1 MAMVNMAQIEP
12 FVDMTNLLNQPE
24 ELRLRGVEDGC
35 LFFAGLLSPSKVNG
49 VRSKILYV
57 CDKHGW
63 IKEGSDHTEGM
74 ANKEVL
80 VLEEGDPKWQAFY
93 NDLQKVRDFHDLAL
107 DGNLTHVFEVLFGEP
122 VLPHS
127 RNICRV
133 VFPTQPHTRLPSS
146 RQFLYRRGRGNMDGV
161 DSVWRLPN
169 NIGWS
174 NCC

>member
-24 ELRLRGVEDGC
+24 ELRLRGMEDGC

-49 VRSKILYV
+49 VRSNILYV

-63 IKEGSDHTEGM
+63 LKEGSDHTEGM

-107 DGNLTHVFEVLFGEP
+107 DGNLTHVFEVCLVSQFYLIVGISA
-122 VLPHS
+122 VS
-127 RNICRV
+127 F
-133 VFPTQPHTRLPSS
+133 FPTQPHTRLPLIKTIFISEGQ
-146 RQFLYRRGRGNMDGV
+146 RKHGRRGFRV
-161 DSVWRLPN
+161 EIAQQHWVV
-169 NIGWS
+169 
-174 NCC
+174 